1 LLLRRLRP
9 LHAALREAVAE
20 AEAST
25 GGGRSTATLRR
36 YQRVMEIRSAQL
48 ALRPYQD
55 PVVPVAAGAA
65 GREAGLSGDELAA
78 TVEATVTA
86 AALRAQQAGAAPRRV
101 TTDVS
106 WAHRPTAD
114 LSSEA
119 GSLARVSR
127 AFTGSPPV
135 HELARNRRFQDPPDG
150 AAPSAMGERPHRR

>member
-65 GREAGLSGDELAA
+65 
-78 TVEATVTA
+78 
-86 AALRAQQAGAAPRRV
+86 
-101 TTDVS
+101 
-106 WAHRPTAD
+106 
-114 LSSEA
+114 
-119 GSLARVSR
+119 
-127 AFTGSPPV
+127 
-135 HELARNRRFQDPPDG
+135 RFQDPPDG
-150 AAPSAMGERPHRR
+150 AAPPAMGGNARTAVKDPEDETDPHDPPDGSPRKDAGQLRG